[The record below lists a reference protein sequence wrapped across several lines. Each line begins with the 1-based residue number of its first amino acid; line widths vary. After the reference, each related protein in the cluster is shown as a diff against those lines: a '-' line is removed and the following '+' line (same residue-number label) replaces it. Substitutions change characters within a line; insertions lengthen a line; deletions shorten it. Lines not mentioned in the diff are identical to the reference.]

1 LVWWALGDV
10 GAALR
15 RSFGFAQDDK
25 VRGSEWQG
33 ERLRM
38 AGSPSMSSRPQWR
51 DLQQLAASFLVWWA
65 LGDVGAALR
74 RSFGFAQDDKVR
86 GSGWQGL
93 PVCHPDRSGGISS
106 GWQRALVWWL
116 L

>member
-1 LVWWALGDV
+1 
-10 GAALR
+10 
-15 RSFGFAQDDK
+15 
-25 VRGSEWQG
+25 
-33 ERLRM
+33 M

-51 DLQQLAASFLVWWA
+51 DLQRLAASLLAWWV

-116 L
+116 LGDAGAASRRSFGFAQDDRVRGSE